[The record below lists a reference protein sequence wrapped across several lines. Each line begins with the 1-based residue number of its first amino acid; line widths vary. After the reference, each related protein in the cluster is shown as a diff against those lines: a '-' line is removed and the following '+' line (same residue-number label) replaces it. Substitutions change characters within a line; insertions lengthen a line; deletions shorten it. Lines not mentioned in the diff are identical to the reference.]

1 MKRQSFGA
9 VMALWVA
16 ASGVFAS
23 GSASADQPA
32 AEPLP
37 PAGVL
42 AIGGDMTEIVYALDQ
57 GHRLLARDST
67 STWPEAAR
75 ALPDVGYM
83 RALSPEAV
91 LSVGPSLILSAEGA
105 GPPETLDVLRAADID
120 FVEVTGGFD
129 GAAIAAKI
137 HTIGDALGVPGKAE
151 TLAQEVTT
159 ALAAAKAR
167 ADANPDP
174 RKRVLFVLSAAG
186 GKLTVGGAETGADAV
201 IRLAGG
207 VNAAEGFDGYKQLS
221 DEAAAVAAPDV
232 ILMMERGGDHGT
244 TADVLF
250 SLPALA
256 ITPAADTRTLIK
268 IDGLKLLG
276 FGPRTAE
283 AVTELTTLLY
293 GG

>member
-137 HTIGDALGVPGKAE
+137 RTIGDALGVPGKAD

-186 GKLTVGGAETGADAV
+186 GKLTVGGADAV

-283 AVTELTTLLY
+283 AVTELNTLLY